1 MTTITL
7 ESTSREL
14 SPAAG
19 IAIVLGVVWGIFLL
33 FLAMILI
40 QGGWILVAEVVLAL
54 ALIYYLKRNPDI
66 ETTIKTQFDIHR
78 GAAIVGAAAALLIF
92 PFTMYNNAYWLY
104 NVVIAGSFIVATL
117 GLNLQLGSGGMV
129 NLAGAAFYGVGAYT
143 AGLLA
148 LSWGWPPWLT
158 LLCGGIVTAISSIL
172 LFIPVMKTKGHY
184 LALVTIAFQFIV
196 VILLDNL
203 EFTGGPQGLKN
214 IPLFSLFGYSF
225 NTEVKLFGLSFPTYV
240 NYYLLIL
247 LLAVVTIIVANRIYQ
262 SWVGVTLSTIR
273 DDEIAAK
280 TSGVQVNK
288 WKLIAFSFGN
298 FFIGISGA
306 FYAHMVGFVSP
317 PNFVFEKSLVM
328 VSIVILG
335 GMDNVAG
342 VVLGAL
348 LLILLPEKLRFISDY
363 RYLIYGLVLIVMLI
377 FRPKGILPFKVR
389 DYARLVSG
397 ADLKSTKGGAEI

>member
-1 MTTITL
+1 MTSITADPTIKKP
-7 ESTSREL
+7 STT
-14 SPAAG
+14 AG
-19 IAIVLGVVWGIFLL
+19 IATVLGLEWGIFLL
-33 FLAMILI
+33 FLALI
-40 QGGWILVAEVVLAL
+40 VFQGGWILGVEIILVAAAL
-54 ALIYYLKRNPDI
+54 YYLSQNPAVKQ
-66 ETTIKTQFDIHR
+66 TITDSFQTHR
-78 GAAIVGAAAALLIF
+78 GVAMAGAAVALLIF
-92 PFTMYNNAYWLY
+92 PFTMYKNAYWLY
-104 NVVIAGSFIVATL
+104 NVVIALSFIVATL
-117 GLNLQLGSGGMV
+117 GLNLQLGTGGMV

-148 LSWGWPPWLT
+148 LSWGWPPWLAM
-158 LLCGGIVTAISSIL
+158 LSGGVVTAISSIF
-172 LFIPVMKTKGHY
+172 LFVPVMKTKGHY

-225 NTEVKLFGLSFPTYV
+225 NSEVHLFGLTFPTYV
-240 NYYLLIL
+240 NFYF
-247 LLAVVTIIVANRIYQ
+247 LAVVIAMATIIIANRIYQ
-262 SWVGVTLSTIR
+262 SWVGVTLATIR
-273 DDEIAAK
+273 DDEIAAQ
-280 TSGVQVNK
+280 TSGVEVNK

-298 FFIGISGA
+298 FFIGIAGA
-306 FYAHMVGFVSP
+306 FYAHMVGFISP

-363 RYLIYGLVLIVMLI
+363 RFLIYGLVLIIMLI
-377 FRPKGILPFKVR
+377 FRPRGILPFK
-389 DYARLVSG
+389 AREYHGTESE
-397 ADLKSTKGGAEI
+397 ARS

>member
-1 MTTITL
+1 MATITV
-7 ESTSREL
+7 ESISKKL
-14 SPAAG
+14 SPGAG
-19 IAIVLGVVWGIFLL
+19 LALVLGVEWVVFLL
-33 FLAMILI
+33 FLALILI
-40 QGGWILVAEVVLAL
+40 QGGWILVAEVIIAL
-54 ALIYYLKRNPDI
+54 AAIYYLKRNPEV
-66 ETTIKTQFDIHR
+66 ETTIKTQFDLHR
-78 GAAIVGAAAALLIF
+78 HAAIIGAAVALLVF

-240 NYYLLIL
+240 NFYFLIL

-306 FYAHMVGFVSP
+306 FYAHMVGFISP

-377 FRPKGILPFKVR
+377 FRPRGILPFKVR
-389 DYARLVSG
+389 DYARLAAS
-397 ADLKSTKGGAEI
+397 ADLKRRKGGAEA

>member
-1 MTTITL
+1 MTTITI
-7 ESTSREL
+7 EPAPRQL
-14 SPAAG
+14 SPGNG
-19 IAIVLGVVWGIFLL
+19 IATVLGVELALFLL
-33 FLAMILI
+33 FLALI
-40 QGGWILVAEVVLAL
+40 IFPGGWILAAELVLAGVTIYYFRRNPQVWETITTQFQL
-54 ALIYYLKRNPDI
+54 YRGVALIGL
-66 ETTIKTQFDIHR
+66 
-78 GAAIVGAAAALLIF
+78 AVAVLVF
-92 PFTMYNNAYWLY
+92 PFTMYKNAYWLY

-117 GLNLQLGSGGMV
+117 GLNLQLGTGGMV

-158 LLCGGIVTAISSIL
+158 LLCGGLVTAVSSIL
-172 LFIPVMKTKGHY
+172 LFVPVMKTKGHY

-225 NTEVKLFGLSFPTYV
+225 NTEVQLFGLTFPTYV
-240 NYYLLIL
+240 NFYFLMVLM
-247 LLAVVTIIVANRIYQ
+247 AAATIIIANRIYH
-262 SWVGVTLSTIR
+262 SWVGVTLATIR

-280 TSGVQVNK
+280 TSGVEINK

-306 FYAHMVGFVSP
+306 FFAHMVGFISP

-363 RYLIYGLVLIVMLI
+363 RFLIYGLVLIVMLI
-377 FRPKGILPFKVR
+377 FRPRGILPFRVR
-389 DYARLVSG
+389 DYVG
-397 ADLKSTKGGAEI
+397 FGPPSTKGGSEK

>member
-1 MTTITL
+1 MATTTTAPT
-7 ESTSREL
+7 STKL
-14 SPAAG
+14 SPGAG
-19 IAIVLGVVWGIFLL
+19 IAVVLGVEWGIFLL
-33 FLAMILI
+33 FLALILI
-40 QGGWILVAEVVLAL
+40 QGGWIMVAEIVLAL
-54 ALIYYLKRNPDI
+54 AVIYHLKRNPQI
-66 ETTIKTQFDIHR
+66 GETIKTQFDTYRHVAIM
-78 GAAIVGAAAALLIF
+78 GAAVALVIF
-92 PFTMYNNAYWLY
+92 PFTMYKNAYWLY

-117 GLNLQLGSGGMV
+117 GLNIQLGSGGMV

-172 LFIPVMKTKGHY
+172 LFIPVMKTRGHY

-225 NTEVKLFGLSFPTYV
+225 NSEVELFGFSFPTYV
-240 NYYLLIL
+240 NFYFLML
-247 LLAVVTIIVANRIYQ
+247 LLAVITIIVANRVYK

-280 TSGVQVNK
+280 TSGVQINK
-288 WKLIAFSFGN
+288 WKMIAFSFGN

-306 FYAHMVGFVSP
+306 FYAHMVGFISP
-317 PNFVFEKSLVM
+317 PNFIFEKSLVM

-335 GMDNVAG
+335 GMDSVAG
-342 VVLGAL
+342 VILGAL

-389 DYARLVSG
+389 DYLGLVSG
-397 ADLKSTKGGAEI
+397 ANLKSTKGGAEV

>member
-1 MTTITL
+1 MATITMK
-7 ESTSREL
+7 STSRKL

-19 IAIVLGVVWGIFLL
+19 IAVVLGVVGAVFLL
-33 FLAMILI
+33 FLALILI
-40 QGGWILVAEVVLAL
+40 QEGWILIAEIILAL
-54 ALIYYLKRNPDI
+54 AVIYYLKRNPHI
-66 ETTIKTQFDIHR
+66 EATIKTQFNLHR
-78 GAAIVGAAAALLIF
+78 GVAIMGAAVALLIF
-92 PFTMYNNAYWLY
+92 PFTMYENAYWLY
-104 NVVIAGSFIVATL
+104 NVVIAGSFIVAAL

-158 LLCGGIVTAISSIL
+158 LLCGGLVTAISSIF
-172 LFIPVMKTKGHY
+172 LFIPVMKTRGHY

-225 NTEVKLFGLSFPTYV
+225 NTEVELFGLTFPTYV
-240 NYYLLIL
+240 NFYFLIL
-247 LLAVVTIIVANRIYQ
+247 LMSVVTIIVANRIYQ
-262 SWVGVTLSTIR
+262 SWVGVTLATIR

-280 TSGVQVNK
+280 TSGVQINK
-288 WKLIAFSFGN
+288 WKLIAFSVGN

-306 FYAHMVGFVSP
+306 FYAHTVGFISP

-342 VVLGAL
+342 VVLGAI

-389 DYARLVSG
+389 DYLGLVSG
-397 ADLKSTKGGAEI
+397 AKLKSTKGGAEV

>member
-1 MTTITL
+1 M
-7 ESTSREL
+7 
-14 SPAAG
+14 
-19 IAIVLGVVWGIFLL
+19 
-33 FLAMILI
+33 
-40 QGGWILVAEVVLAL
+40 
-54 ALIYYLKRNPDI
+54 
-66 ETTIKTQFDIHR
+66 
-78 GAAIVGAAAALLIF
+78 
-92 PFTMYNNAYWLY
+92 
-104 NVVIAGSFIVATL
+104 
-117 GLNLQLGSGGMV
+117 
-129 NLAGAAFYGVGAYT
+129 
-143 AGLLA
+143 
-148 LSWGWPPWLT
+148 
-158 LLCGGIVTAISSIL
+158 
-172 LFIPVMKTKGHY
+172 
-184 LALVTIAFQFIV
+184 
-196 VILLDNL
+196 
-203 EFTGGPQGLKN
+203 
-214 IPLFSLFGYSF
+214 
-225 NTEVKLFGLSFPTYV
+225 
-240 NYYLLIL
+240 LIL

>member
-78 GAAIVGAAAALLIF
+78 GAAIVGAAVALLIF

-389 DYARLVSG
+389 DYA
-397 ADLKSTKGGAEI
+397 IYY

>member
-1 MTTITL
+1 MATITL
-7 ESTSREL
+7 NSTTRKL

-19 IAIVLGVVWGIFLL
+19 IATVLGVEWSVFLL
-33 FLAMILI
+33 FLALILV
-40 QGGWILVAEVVLAL
+40 QGGWILAAELLLAV
-54 ALIYYLKRNPDI
+54 ALIFYSRRNPHI
-66 ETTIKTQFDIHR
+66 VETIKAQFDAYR
-78 GAAIVGAAAALLIF
+78 GVALVGAAIALVVF
-92 PFTMYNNAYWLY
+92 PFTMYKNAYWLY

-117 GLNLQLGSGGMV
+117 GLNLQLGTGGMV

-158 LLCGGIVTAISSIL
+158 LLCGGVVTALSSIL

-225 NTEVKLFGLSFPTYV
+225 NTEVKLFGLTFPTYV
-240 NYYLLIL
+240 NFYFLIL
-247 LLAVVTIIVANRIYQ
+247 LMAVVTIIIANRIYQ
-262 SWVGVTLSTIR
+262 SWVGVTLATIR

-280 TSGVQVNK
+280 TSGVEINK
-288 WKLIAFSFGN
+288 WKLIAFSLGN
-298 FFIGISGA
+298 FFVGISGA
-306 FYAHMVGFVSP
+306 FFAHMVGFISP

-363 RYLIYGLVLIVMLI
+363 RFLIYGLVLIVMLI
-377 FRPKGILPFKVR
+377 FRPRGILPFKVR
-389 DYARLVSG
+389 NYMGFSSRSSVIPA
-397 ADLKSTKGGAEI
+397 KGGADT